1 MKKRLL
7 GTLTLAMAVSMGM
20 AAGAEGDIVVLY
32 TNDVHCAVAQDDE
45 NQVLG
50 YAKVAAL
57 KEELEEAGSEVILV
71 DAGDAIQGEAI
82 GTLSSGEYLVQIMD
96 EVGYDIAVPGN
107 HEFDYGMEQFLK
119 LAEEADYDYI
129 SANFTDLTTE
139 SRYLTPMRSRRKA
152 A

>member
-1 MKKRLL
+1 MHIAYDKNMDADGKGNTAAQKNHKKGGRRMKKRLL

-57 KEELEEAGSEVILV
+57 KEELEEAGQRGNPCGRRRRYPGRSDRHALQRGSILCRSWTRW
-71 DAGDAIQGEAI
+71 ATILRFREIMSLITGW
-82 GTLSSGEYLVQIMD
+82 SS
-96 EVGYDIAVPGN
+96 
-107 HEFDYGMEQFLK
+107 F
-119 LAEEADYDYI
+119 
-129 SANFTDLTTE
+129 
-139 SRYLTPMRSRRKA
+139 
-152 A
+152 